1 MAELPQPT
9 APVFPLRSTSK
20 LRYGDDLTRIAPSI
34 TNGLPSRTKVDMRT
48 TTDAKL
54 PLSDQT
60 LTGKQEHC
68 EWALLTPHDH
78 WGKPN
83 CSKISSENSSR
94 SRSYLKSQTW
104 HLQRRYSGLA
114 HRFDQTLER

>member
-9 APVFPLRSTSK
+9 APVFLLGSTSK
-20 LRYGDDLTRIAPSI
+20 LQHEDDLTRIAPSI

-68 EWALLTPHDH
+68 EWALLTPHVI
-78 WGKPN
+78 GGSLTVP
-83 CSKISSENSSR
+83 R
-94 SRSYLKSQTW
+94 SQART
-104 HLQRRYSGLA
+104 HLAAGRI
-114 HRFDQTLER
+114 

>member
-9 APVFPLRSTSK
+9 APVFPLGSTSK
-20 LRYGDDLTRIAPSI
+20 LQNGDDLTRITPSI

-78 WGKPN
+78 
-83 CSKISSENSSR
+83 
-94 SRSYLKSQTW
+94 
-104 HLQRRYSGLA
+104 
-114 HRFDQTLER
+114 